1 MIITEELIRQ
11 AVDLVAPSAEAIL
24 AAEGTGKGPKWVDG
38 FVSAPELGDIPI
50 RFGEATEWNPAWGD
64 QPNFPAIAAQKLK
77 LAKRLGEDTSRIVAV
92 RPWQLEP
99 GEYLYEGGVSR
110 FGISAAI
117 SGAMGHTDE
126 ALADILVS
134 TIIML
139 AHLETDRRIAAH
151 HQKI

>member
-1 MIITEELIRQ
+1 MIITEELIKE
-11 AVDLVAPSAEAIL
+11 AIDLVSPSAEAIF
-24 AAEGTGKGPKWVDG
+24 AAEGTGWGPKWVDG
-38 FVSAPELGDIPI
+38 FVAAPGLGDIPF
-50 RFGEATEWNPAWGD
+50 RFGEATEWNPVWGD
-64 QPNFPAIAAQKLK
+64 QPDFPAIAAQKLR

-110 FGISAAI
+110 FGISAAT
-117 SGAMGHTDE
+117 SGAKGRTDE

-139 AHLETDRRIAAH
+139 AHLETDRRLAAH
-151 HQKI
+151 HPRI